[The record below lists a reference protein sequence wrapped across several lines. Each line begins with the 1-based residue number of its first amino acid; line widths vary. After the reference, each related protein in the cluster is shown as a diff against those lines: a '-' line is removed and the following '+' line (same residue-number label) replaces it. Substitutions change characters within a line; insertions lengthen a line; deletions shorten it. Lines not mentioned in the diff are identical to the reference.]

1 MQSPASNNPPNRR
14 QIVRGAAWSA
24 PAVLSAGVVP
34 AYASSKK
41 GTATTTAG
49 QYFRTVTRKAMTGA
63 CNVTSNPIRGYIDSL
78 PYKSP
83 GGNSNT
89 NRDPATSNGYW
100 VEGSAG
106 TVTNVTIKSVVTF
119 NHPIQIEPTGSLGAN
134 VVPAGW
140 TVTQTDSKTLT
151 MTFSV
156 ASWNVSTSVAGTGDA
171 TGVFIQF
178 KVTDACLAARAL
190 TVTGQTTMTY
200 TDAVGTKTMT
210 KNTGPTSM

>member
-14 QIVRGAAWSA
+14 QIVRGAAWSV

-49 QYFRTVTRKAMTGA
+49 QYFRTVARKAMTGT
-63 CNVTSNPIRGYIDSL
+63 CNVTTNPTRGYIDSL

-83 GGNSNT
+83 AGNSNT

-100 VEGSAG
+100 VEGTAG
-106 TVTNVTIKSVVTF
+106 TVTNITIKSVITF
-119 NHPIQIEPTGSLGAN
+119 NHPIQIEPTGSYGNN
-134 VVPAGW
+134 VIPAGW
-140 TVTQTDSKTLT
+140 TVTQTDPKTLT
-151 MTFSV
+151 LTFT
-156 ASWNVSTSVAGTGDA
+156 AATWNVSTSVVGSGDA

-178 KVTDACLAARAL
+178 KVTDACLAAGAL

-210 KNTGPTSM
+210 KNTGPTSI